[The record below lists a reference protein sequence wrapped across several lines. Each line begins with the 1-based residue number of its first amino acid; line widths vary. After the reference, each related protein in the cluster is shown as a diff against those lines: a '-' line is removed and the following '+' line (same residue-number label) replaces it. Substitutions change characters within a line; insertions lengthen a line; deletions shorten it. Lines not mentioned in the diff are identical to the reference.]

1 MPHLRGISP
10 EGTGSLEQIKTL
22 ETHRQHATTASG
34 PVSYLDIGHGR
45 AAVFIHGLLVNSLLW
60 RHVICAVAGQQRRCI
75 AIDLPGHGH
84 TPVPDE
90 HADVSLTGLARRVL
104 ELIDH
109 LGLDRFDL
117 VANDTGGAV
126 AQIVAAHAGERLAT
140 LTLTHCDT
148 EGNTPPKLFK
158 PVTLLARLGLLTR
171 MGPYVAAR
179 RGRVRQALAIGYQR
193 PQGLPNGVVDAYS
206 DPVLGTPNSARALA
220 RIITALSSDDL
231 TAVRP
236 HLAAL
241 TAPTLIVWGAGDH
254 LLFRTKWAYRLARLI
269 PATVAVHMIDG
280 ARMHFPDE
288 HAEQF
293 IPLLRQH
300 WASHNE

>member
-1 MPHLRGISP
+1 MQL
-10 EGTGSLEQIKTL
+10 TTL
-22 ETHRQHATTASG
+22 ETHRRHATTASG
-34 PVSYLDIGHGR
+34 PVSYLDAGHGR
-45 AAVFIHGLLVNSLLW
+45 AAVFIHGLLANSLLW
-60 RHVICAVAGQQRRCI
+60 RHVIAVATEQRRCV
-75 AIDLPGHGH
+75 AVDLPGHGH
-84 TPVPDE
+84 TPVAHE

-148 EGNTPPKLFK
+148 EGNTPPMFFK

-171 MGPYVAAR
+171 MGPYVASR
-179 RGRVRQALAIGYQR
+179 RGRVRQVLAIGYQHPR
-193 PQGLPNGVVDAYS
+193 RLPDEVVDAYS
-206 DPVLGTPNSARALA
+206 DPVLGTPDRARALA
-220 RIITALSSDDL
+220 RIIAALSSDDL

-236 HLAAL
+236 QLAAL
-241 TAPTLIVWGAGDH
+241 TAPTLIVWGTGDH
-254 LLFRTKWAYRLARLI
+254 LLFKTKWAYRLAQLI
-269 PATVAVHMIDG
+269 PATVTVHTIEG

-300 WASHNE
+300 WASYSE